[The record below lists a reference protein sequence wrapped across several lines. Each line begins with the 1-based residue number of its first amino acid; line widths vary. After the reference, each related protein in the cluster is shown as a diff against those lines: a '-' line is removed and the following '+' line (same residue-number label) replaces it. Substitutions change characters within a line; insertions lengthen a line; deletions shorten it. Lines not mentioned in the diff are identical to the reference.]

1 MLKKMHSEA
10 DLDGSSILHSSFI
23 ISSASAFPGMF
34 GLRTKILFGFGGLL
48 LIMLASGLLA
58 ETVISRYS
66 EAMRRSFKEDYG
78 SALFCQRMKKSVEQ
92 IDVMVKKSL
101 RDPGAAAPDL
111 TPARIA
117 FDRELLNQRGEATL
131 QGEKEA
137 TDELAALWAAYQ
149 ELLPEVTD
157 PAVALDRRESA
168 FESQLYPQS
177 LAVRSAAQKIM
188 DMNMQS
194 MLSVHGK
201 AVEMGARATLVV
213 RTLMISAGA
222 LAVVFAALIGRFIL
236 RPVRLLTQTVQEIER
251 GNLELAIP
259 FRSSDEL
266 GALAVALTDMAAQL
280 RAYRRSDRERLLRTE
295 RTTQLAIDSLPD
307 AVVVVTP
314 QGVIEL
320 ANNAAKRLFGLAP
333 GVDVRALPAEAGG
346 AAPWLADLHRRILNT
361 GHASEL
367 SGYESTIEIRDD
379 GSLRFFLPRT
389 VPILDE
395 AGRPIGATIVLADVT
410 GLRRLDET
418 KNNLLSLVSHELKTP
433 LTSNRMILHLVA
445 GQKVGPLTARQQELL
460 ATARD
465 DADRLHRIVEN
476 LLDMSRIESGRALM
490 ELRPVE
496 PGQLVAHGVESLQ
509 PAFASQNVTIKVN
522 VPAGL
527 PRVCADATRIG
538 HVFANLL
545 NNSLRHTP
553 AGGHVE
559 IGARADAPFVEF
571 SVADDGMGI
580 PRQYAHR
587 IFEKFF
593 RVPGQPGST
602 GSGLG
607 LALSKEIVEAHGGQI
622 RADPANGHGTIVRFT
637 LRRSDAV
644 QRVAVDQRANAPVL
658 PGGVPGQGLP

>member
-1 MLKKMHSEA
+1 
-10 DLDGSSILHSSFI
+10 
-23 ISSASAFPGMF
+23 MF

-48 LIMLASGLLA
+48 LILLASGLLA

-78 SALFCQRMKKSVEQ
+78 SVLFCQRMKQAVEQ
-92 IDVMVKKSL
+92 IDVAVKKSL
-101 RDPGAAAPDL
+101 SEPGGKAPDL
-111 TPARIA
+111 GPHRSA
-117 FDRELLNQRGEATL
+117 FDQELLNQRGEATL
-131 QGEKEA
+131 DGEKQA
-137 TDELAALWAAYQ
+137 TDELANDWSRYQ
-149 ELLPEVTD
+149 TMLPELTD
-157 PAVALDRRESA
+157 PSVDLARRKAA
-168 FESQLYPQS
+168 FDSDLYRQSQL
-177 LAVRSAAQKIM
+177 VRAAAQKII

-194 MLSVHGK
+194 MLSVHRN
-201 AVEMGARATLVV
+201 AVDMGARATWVV

-222 LAVVFAALIGRFIL
+222 LAVVFAVLIGRFIL

-251 GNLELAIP
+251 GNLELAVP

-266 GALAVALTDMAAQL
+266 GTLAVAVTNMAAQL
-280 RAYRRSDRERLLRTE
+280 RAYRRSDHERLMRTE

-307 AVVVVTP
+307 AVVVVNP
-314 QGVIEL
+314 LGIIEL

-333 GVDVRALPAEAGG
+333 GVDVKSLPAEAGV
-346 AAPWLADLHRRILNT
+346 AAPWLADLHRRILDT

-367 SGYESTIEIRDD
+367 SGYESTIEIRED
-379 GSLRFFLPRT
+379 GSQRFFLPRT

-445 GQKVGPLTARQQELL
+445 GQKVGSLTARQQELL

-476 LLDMSRIESGRALM
+476 LLDMSRIESGKALM

-496 PGQLVAHGVESLQ
+496 PGQLVEHGVESLQ
-509 PAFASQNVTIKVN
+509 PAFASQNVALKMT
-522 VPAGL
+522 VPPAL
-527 PRVCADATRIG
+527 PLVRADATRVG

-553 AGGHVE
+553 PGGHVE
-559 IGARADAPFVEF
+559 IGARADGSFVEF
-571 SVADDGMGI
+571 TVADDGMGI

-593 RVPGQPGST
+593 RVPGQPGNT

-607 LALSKEIVEAHGGQI
+607 LALSKDIVEAHGGQI

-637 LRRSDAV
+637 LRRADAAT
-644 QRVAVDQRANAPVL
+644 QAADDETNSKSEIRSTK
-658 PGGVPGQGLP
+658 

>member
-1 MLKKMHSEA
+1 
-10 DLDGSSILHSSFI
+10 
-23 ISSASAFPGMF
+23 MF

-48 LIMLASGLLA
+48 LILLASGLLA

-78 SALFCQRMKKSVEQ
+78 SALFCQRMKKIVEH
-92 IDVMVKKSL
+92 IDVMERQSL
-101 RDPGAAAPDL
+101 RDPAAAAPDL
-111 TPARIA
+111 APERNA
-117 FDRELLNQRGEATL
+117 FNQELLNQRGEATL
-131 QGEKEA
+131 EGEKEA
-137 TDELAALWAAYQ
+137 TDELAGLWSRYQ
-149 ELLPEVTD
+149 ALLPAVTD
-157 PAVALDRRESA
+157 PSA
-168 FESQLYPQS
+168 DLAHRQAAFDNLYSESQ
-177 LAVRSAAQKIM
+177 AVRTTAQKII

-194 MLSVHGK
+194 MLSVHAK
-201 AVEMGARATLVV
+201 VVDMGARATWAV

-251 GNLELAIP
+251 GNLELAVP

-266 GALAVALTDMAAQL
+266 GALALAVTAMAAQL
-280 RAYRRSDRERLLRTE
+280 RAYRRSDRERLMRTE

-314 QGVIEL
+314 EGLIEL
-320 ANNAAKRLFGLAP
+320 ANKAAKRLFGLAP
-333 GVDVRALPAEAGG
+333 GVDVKSLPAEAGS
-346 AAPWLADLHRRILNT
+346 AAPWLADLHRRILDT

-367 SGYESTIEIRDD
+367 SGYESTIEIRED
-379 GSLRFFLPRT
+379 GLQRFFLPRT

-395 AGRPIGATIVLADVT
+395 ARQPIGATIVLADVT

-476 LLDMSRIESGRALM
+476 LLDMSRIESGKALM

-496 PGQLVAHGVESLQ
+496 PGQLVEHGVESLQ
-509 PAFASQNVTIKVN
+509 PAFASQNVAIRVT
-522 VPAGL
+522 VPLDL
-527 PRVCADATRIG
+527 PLVRADATRIG

-553 AGGHVE
+553 PGGHVE
-559 IGARADAPFVEF
+559 IGARADGSFVEF
-571 SVADDGMGI
+571 TVADDGMGI
-580 PRQYAHR
+580 PKQYAHR

-593 RVPGQPGST
+593 RVPGQAGST

-607 LALSKEIVEAHGGQI
+607 LALSKDIVEAHGGQI

-637 LRRSDAV
+637 LL
-644 QRVAVDQRANAPVL
+644 RADTATRQAADDESAAGAKSL
-658 PGGVPGQGLP
+658 GD

>member
-1 MLKKMHSEA
+1 MH
-10 DLDGSSILHSSFI
+10 
-23 ISSASAFPGMF
+23 
-34 GLRTKILFGFGGLL
+34 
-48 LIMLASGLLA
+48 
-58 ETVISRYS
+58 
-66 EAMRRSFKEDYG
+66 RSFKEDYG
-78 SALFCQRMKKSVEQ
+78 SALFCERMKKIVEQ
-92 IDVMVKKSL
+92 IDTTVKKSL
-101 RDPGAAAPDL
+101 REPGARAPEL
-111 TPARIA
+111 AGARSA
-117 FDRELLNQRGEATL
+117 FDRELANQRGEATL
-131 QGEKEA
+131 EGEKEA
-137 TDELAALWAAYQ
+137 TGDLARLWSDY
-149 ELLPEVTD
+149 EGLLPSVTD
-157 PAVALDRRESA
+157 PSVDLAGRQAA
-168 FESQLYPQS
+168 FDNGLYPRS
-177 LAVRSAAQKIM
+177 LAVRGAAQKII

-194 MLSVHGK
+194 MLSVH
-201 AVEMGARATLVV
+201 AEVIDMGSRVIWAV

-236 RPVRLLTQTVQEIER
+236 RPVRLLTQTVREIER
-251 GNLELAIP
+251 GNLELTVP
-259 FRSSDEL
+259 FQSGDEL
-266 GALAVALTDMAAQL
+266 GALALAITNMAAQL
-280 RAYRRSDRERLLRTE
+280 RAYRRSDRERLMRTE

-320 ANNAAKRLFGLAP
+320 TNNAAKRLFGLAP
-333 GVDVRALPAEAGG
+333 GVDVKSLPPEAGG
-346 AAPWLADLHRRILNT
+346 AAPWLADLHRRILAT

-367 SGYESTIEIRDD
+367 SGYESTIEIRED
-379 GSLRFFLPRT
+379 GTQRFFLPRT

-476 LLDMSRIESGRALM
+476 LLDMSRIESGKALM
-490 ELRPVE
+490 ELRPVA
-496 PGQLVAHGVESLQ
+496 PGQLVEQGVESLK
-509 PAFASQNVTIKVN
+509 PAFASQNVAISVS
-522 VPAGL
+522 VPHDL
-527 PRVCADATRIG
+527 PLVRADAMRVG

-559 IGARADAPFVEF
+559 IGARVDGSFVEF
-571 SVADDGMGI
+571 TVADDGMGI

-593 RVPGQPGST
+593 RVPGQPGTT

-637 LRRSDAV
+637 LRRADTTSQAGGE
-644 QRVAVDQRANAPVL
+644 RNAAGDSL
-658 PGGVPGQGLP
+658 AG